1 VRTHHVWGIVIVS
14 IALLH
19 FAAPFLFLLSRD
31 LKRNPRKLV
40 LIAILI
46 LVMRMVDL
54 LWMLV
59 PAFREEHRYIWMDVL
74 ALIGFGGLWLA
85 LFTSQLS
92 KRSLVPINDPQFE
105 SVMAQANAGH

>member
-1 VRTHHVWGIVIVS
+1 MRTSNVWEVVIVA
-14 IALLH
+14 IGLLH

-31 LKRNPRKLV
+31 LKRNPRRLV

-46 LVMRMVDL
+46 LVMRIVDL

-59 PAFREEHRYIWMDVL
+59 PAFREEHRYIWMDVI

-92 KRSLVPINDPQFE
+92 KRSLIPINDPQFE
-105 SVMAQANAGH
+105 SVTAQANAGH